1 MKKKTAAI
9 LGLAGAATVATAIKA
24 ARFVP
29 EKKDYGTPEKE
40 NVDAERCQ
48 EHLSKALA
56 IPTISYPD
64 KSKIDFTQFDKFH
77 AFLARIAGI
86 SNLFI

>member
-9 LGLAGAATVATAIKA
+9 LGLAGVATVANAIKA

-40 NVDAERCQ
+40 NVDAKRCQ

-56 IPTISYPD
+56 PIAVNFSGKLISV
-64 KSKIDFTQFDKFH
+64 
-77 AFLARIAGI
+77 
-86 SNLFI
+86 NLLQ